1 MAYFVLPG
9 QGRRTYRLALAR
21 RIVAGTGG
29 RPEHRR
35 ARVLR
40 KAMRPSRRL
49 RTGLGPW
56 LRALPAPLPDP
67 EPTAALARLDPPVR
81 AAWALLRVAGMPRY
95 RVHDEL
101 VSLRVRDRWAVIAA
115 AEAVSAAEVPPPG
128 PPPPAL
134 LRPVRRRPVAPVVA
148 AAALTAALVGMLV
161 VTENGGSLLGGS
173 RPAAAGHLDLV
184 TALPDAWTRGPHR
197 LDAWPARGDLV
208 RDKAFTARALDA
220 WAARA
225 AGRRGDAQLLYAGH
239 IDGAPVAILR
249 RGGRIARYTGPT
261 GALEVRT
268 AGTEATAPLALG
280 GGRYLLSPW
289 DAHAAV
295 PGGDRVEV
303 HDGVTAPVAAR
314 TRCGRG
320 PVLDVW
326 GAAGQRT
333 MGDLGGP
340 RPVVLAYRPPTHRA
354 AASQAAHEPAPGA
367 RAGRLDA
374 AGIRFWERLGCL
386 LPQPVRPVTEAMA
399 WDFWSG
405 KLPHGGARADWACT
419 RLAFAGGGTTAQ
431 STLLDE
437 RHERAT
443 GWCDD
448 RRPVAGTWWQV
459 PAAHSQAQ
467 AHGHPHAQAQAQAHV
482 QGQAEAQDQA
492 QEARWYY
499 LAAAARGLLPHA
511 EGPVRGAE
519 TKGRLLV
526 ARSAVEGRRPDAPVT
541 LTART
546 G

>member
-9 QGRRTYRLALAR
+9 QGQRTYRLALAR

-35 ARVLR
+35 TRVLR

-67 EPTAALARLDPPVR
+67 APAAALARLDPPVR
-81 AAWALLRVAGMPRY
+81 AAWALLHVAGMPRY

-101 VSLRVRDRWAVIAA
+101 VSLRVRDRWAAIAA
-115 AEAVSAAEVPPPG
+115 AEAVPVSEAPPPG
-128 PPPPAL
+128 PPPAVL

-173 RPAAAGHLDLV
+173 RPAAAGHLRLV
-184 TALPDAWTRGPHR
+184 TAPPGAWAHGPHR

-225 AGRRGDAQLLYAGH
+225 GGRRGHLRGDAQLLYAGR

-249 RGGRIARYTGPT
+249 RGGRIARYTGPR

-289 DAHAAV
+289 DTRAAV

-303 HDGVTAPVAAR
+303 HDGVTAPVAVR

-320 PVLDVW
+320 PVLDVQ
-326 GAAGQRT
+326 GAAGRRT
-333 MGDLGGP
+333 LGELGGP

-354 AASQAAHEPAPGA
+354 AATEAAHEPVPGA
-367 RAGRLDA
+367 RTGRLDS

-386 LPQPVRPVTEAMA
+386 LPQPVRPVTEAVA
-399 WDFWSG
+399 WEFWSG

-437 RHERAT
+437 RHERVT

-459 PAAHSQAQ
+459 PAAHSHSRAHSHAQ
-467 AHGHPHAQAQAQAHV
+467 AHVEGQAQAQEV
-482 QGQAEAQDQA
+482 
-492 QEARWYY
+492 RWYY

-519 TKGRLLV
+519 TRGRLLV